1 MSRNIQEKNNKI
13 SKDLIIEEILKVF
26 PTLKDCADALEMT
39 DSNFSH
45 ALSPRQN
52 KFMFELKALGID
64 IPSSNKNYSVELN
77 DNRVKENQQQ
87 YLNCIAE
94 INELKKELSETKKL
108 LSISVN
114 RITELEKENEK
125 LRAESAAL
133 LNTIAELGGG
143 QIGNKL

>member
-1 MSRNIQEKNNKI
+1 MKKI
-13 SKDLIIEEILKVF
+13 SEKIKREDVIEAILKKF
-26 PTLKDCADALEMT
+26 GTQRACA
-39 DSNFSH
+39 N
-45 ALSPRQN
+45 
-52 KFMFELKALGID
+52 ALGID
-64 IPSSNKNYSVELN
+64 ETNLSNKLKRLSNRFLFELKSVGVDIPTSNKNYTIELN

-94 INELKKELSETKKL
+94 IQQLKTELLEAKKL